1 MNTTLNT
8 QRKASACED
17 IFYAAAP
24 TSLGRVMV
32 GATDRGIC
40 FLQFDDSDD
49 KLFTQLVKEYPMAT
63 WKPMP
68 TEDLPTFE
76 LWISEI
82 NDFLAGKTKQLRLP
96 LDIHGTPFQCIVW
109 SYLMEVPYGCL
120 QSYADVAR
128 GIGKPSA
135 VRAVASACG
144 NNKIAL
150 AIPCHRVVRG
160 DGQLAGFKWGLARK
174 QALIALEKTTCK
186 S

>member
-1 MNTTLNT
+1 MNMTSNT
-8 QRKASACED
+8 HRNAGACEA

-24 TSLGRVMV
+24 TRLGRVMV

-40 FLQFDDSDD
+40 FLQFDESDD
-49 KLFTQLVKEYPMAT
+49 KLLTQLVKEYPMAT
-63 WKPMP
+63 RKPMS

-96 LDIHGTPFQCIVW
+96 LDIHGTPFQSIVW
-109 SYLMEVPYGCL
+109 HYLMEVPYGSL

>member
-1 MNTTLNT
+1 MI
-8 QRKASACED
+8 K
-17 IFYAAAP
+17 YAANAFLA
-24 TSLGRVMV
+24 TKISFINEVAGLCERV
-32 GATDRGIC
+32 GAD
-40 FLQFDDSDD
+40 
-49 KLFTQLVKEYPMAT
+49 VK
-63 WKPMP
+63 
-68 TEDLPTFE
+68 
-76 LWISEI
+76 
-82 NDFLAGKTKQLRLP
+82 
-96 LDIHGTPFQCIVW
+96 
-109 SYLMEVPYGCL
+109 
-120 QSYADVAR
+120 DVAR